1 MERHGWG
8 ASVGVGVG
16 SWGCRWVEVEG
27 TRELGVGWQVGGRR
41 LGEGARVVG
50 VGWGG
55 RHGGRAGGL
64 EARRQG
70 AGRCR
75 RGPRSSSW
83 TAGSGNPLQTCR
95 SWWWT
100 SRLCSWRVAVAV
112 ACVAAVVAGAQGPGG
127 PEEESGLWGGHW
139 HPQGLV
145 AQPRLRQPRGEASGL
160 VVGGPEAMEGEWS
173 LFWEF

>member
-8 ASVGVGVG
+8 ASVGVGAG